1 MKRIKNGFD
10 ITLFFEG
17 KQTTARFLIK
27 DLVFVRKNW
36 IAARYYGEIKFQIIG
51 CTNEGVCYAY
61 IVSVMASSSP
71 LEWKRVANYTIEPF

>member
-27 DLVFVRKNW
+27 DLVFVRKN
-36 IAARYYGEIKFQIIG
+36 
-51 CTNEGVCYAY
+51 
-61 IVSVMASSSP
+61 
-71 LEWKRVANYTIEPF
+71 